1 MIEPIL
7 PQDARELSILEK
19 NFFKCEGWTE
29 KMILDSL
36 SVGNFKGF
44 KIVKE
49 KIIAYGA
56 ITYSPFDAEL
66 CFIAVEN
73 DFRNNGYAKK
83 ILNAC
88 VDFCKEKKLEN
99 LYLEV
104 RSSNEKAISLYRKS
118 GFKDIGKRKKYYPDG
133 EDCINMVLPLSVF

>member
-7 PQDARELSILEK
+7 EQDVHELSLLEK
-19 NFFKCEGWTE
+19 SIFKCEGWSE
-29 KMILDSL
+29 KMILDSF
-36 SVGNFKGF
+36 SNGNFKGF

-73 DFRNNGYAKK
+73 NFRNKGYAKK
-83 ILNAC
+83 ILQAC
-88 VDFCKEKKLEN
+88 VDFCKEKNLEN

-104 RSSNEKAISLYRKS
+104 RSSNEKAISLYRQF
-118 GFKDIGKRKKYYPDG
+118 GFKNIGVRKKYYPDG
-133 EDCINMVLPLSVF
+133 EDCINMVLPLSVN

>member
-7 PQDARELSILEK
+7 PQDARELSSLEK
-19 NFFKCEGWTE
+19 SIFKCEGWSE
-29 KMILDSL
+29 QMILNSF
-36 SVGNFKGF
+36 SSGNFKGF

-56 ITYSPFDAEL
+56 ISYSPFDAEL
-66 CFIAVEN
+66 CFIAVEKN
-73 DFRNNGYAKK
+73 FRNKGYAKK
-83 ILNAC
+83 ILQAC

-104 RSSNEKAISLYRKS
+104 RSSNEKAISLYQKF
-118 GFKDIGKRKKYYPDG
+118 GFKNIGVRKKYYPDG
-133 EDCINMVLPLSVF
+133 EDCINMVLSLTDN